1 MLTLQDVLLSK
12 ANVHGSVDEPIPLDL
27 HAEMCEAGIIVDEA
41 HCSFLNKK
49 FKKDIY
55 DDE

>member
-12 ANVHGSVDEPIPLDL
+12 ANVHWSMDEPIPLDL
-27 HAEMCEAGIIVDEA
+27 HAEMCAAGIMVDEA
-41 HCSFLNKK
+41 HCVFLNKK

-55 DDE
+55 EDE

>member
-1 MLTLQDVLLSK
+1 MLDLQGVLLSR
-12 ANVHGSVDEPIPLDL
+12 AVVHWGMDEPLPIDL
-27 HAEMCEAGIIVDEA
+27 HAEMCEAGIMVDEA

-49 FKKDIY
+49 FKKDRY

>member
-1 MLTLQDVLLSK
+1 MLDKKDVLLSR
-12 ANVHGSVDEPIPLDL
+12 AVVHWSMDELLPLDL

>member
-1 MLTLQDVLLSK
+1 MLSLQDVLLSR
-12 ANVHGSVDEPIPLDL
+12 ANVHWSMDEPIPLDL

-41 HCSFLNKK
+41 HCAFLNEK

-55 DDE
+55 EDV

>member
-1 MLTLQDVLLSK
+1 MLDLKGVLLSR
-12 ANVHGSVDEPIPLDL
+12 AVVHWSLDEPLPLDL
-27 HAEMCEAGIIVDEA
+27 HAEMCTAGIMVDEA

-55 DDE
+55 EDE

>member
-1 MLTLQDVLLSK
+1 MLDLQGVLLSR
-12 ANVHGSVDEPIPLDL
+12 AVVHWSLDEPLPLDL
-27 HAEMCEAGIIVDEA
+27 HAEMCEVGIMVDEA

-55 DDE
+55 EDE